1 MTLSPNIF
9 ITNIVRKDYN
19 FFYFILFLSFL
30 KPVSTFL
37 SILYMYILLALS
49 LLLFWNLFCPT
60 SILYTTSPSPPK
72 ICPIQYEH
80 MRLDANLLTLC
91 KGREGLSIFFCWC
104 GEICTFF
111 LCPGSQWVGS
121 VWVELDSTIFSRV
134 LQQTCEEIPWHVLAN

>member
-1 MTLSPNIF
+1 MYPPFWAS
-9 ITNIVRKDYN
+9 
-19 FFYFILFLSFL
+19 
-30 KPVSTFL
+30 
-37 SILYMYILLALS
+37 MYILLALS
-49 LLLFWNLFCPT
+49 LLLFSNLFCHT

-111 LCPGSQWVGS
+111 FVSGQSVGGKRVGWTRLDLFFPRAAAD
-121 VWVELDSTIFSRV
+121 VWRNSLARPCQLEVHETIFRKTRFVPKIKLFS
-134 LQQTCEEIPWHVLAN
+134 